1 MIRINLLPTKEKEQA
16 DIRRQELTLLA
27 LLLVLELVVLGIL
40 RFGQSNRIAALDQE
54 IAGEEARLGKLN
66 TQMKEVATLEQ
77 KSKDLDAKL
86 KVISDLVQKRVGPV
100 GVMND
105 LSHATPDR
113 LWITELTETAGS
125 ATLIGKAIDNQTIA
139 EFLRALSTS
148 PYFTTV
154 DLVETAQDET
164 SADIKLRK
172 FIIRTQ
178 INYAAQAPG
187 KDGDKPLTAAAE
199 PAAAAAPGAAV
210 R

>member
-16 DIRRQELTLLA
+16 DSRRQELSLLA
-27 LLLVLELVVLGIL
+27 LLLVLELVVFGVV
-40 RFGQSNRIAALDQE
+40 RFSQSARIGALDQE
-54 IAGEEARLGKLN
+54 IATEEARLGKLN
-66 TQMKEVATLEQ
+66 NQMKEVATLEQ

-105 LSHATPDR
+105 LSRATPDR

-154 DLVETAQDET
+154 DLVETAQDEA
-164 SADIKLRK
+164 SSDIKLRK

-178 INYAAQAPG
+178 INYAA
-187 KDGDKPLTAAAE
+187 
-199 PAAAAAPGAAV
+199 
-210 R
+210 